1 MLTIVSTA
9 NRGCQPG
16 GDDNSYRPRHNPA
29 VSTLRERIELLAT
42 QAGGQRELSRRS
54 GLDERHVGV
63 ILSRLRKNP
72 RADIER
78 ETLAALAKGGGA
90 SVRWLAEGEGTP
102 DSDDDSRPPAG
113 TDSEVP
119 HMGNALGWP
128 DAEAAVRA
136 KTAFPEEV
144 WEATRKVAPYA
155 IRGIV
160 TESDA
165 LELVSMVA
173 KFRDPARM
181 EKQLAEA
188 YQRQKEVLARVEA
201 RAAQKGKS

>member
-1 MLTIVSTA
+1 MNSLLF
-9 NRGCQPG
+9 G
-16 GDDNSYRPRHNPA
+16 GSVPA
-29 VSTLRERIELLAT
+29 VKTLGERVEWILEHRRTPTGDRWTARGLSDAAGLSPAYVGLLKRGAVKAPRIDGLRAIAEA
-42 QAGGQRELSRRS
+42 AGVSAG
-54 GLDERHVGV
+54 
-63 ILSRLRKNP
+63 
-72 RADIER
+72 
-78 ETLAALAKGGGA
+78 
-90 SVRWLAEGEGTP
+90 WLASGEGTP
-102 DSDDDSRPPAG
+102 DSDDDSRPPAS

>member
-1 MLTIVSTA
+1 MLSPVDLAARLQHILDLRGWSAYQLSSKAGASGSYVA
-9 NRGCQPG
+9 N
-16 GDDNSYRPRHNPA
+16 A
-29 VSTLRERIELLAT
+29 I
-42 QAGGQRELSRRS
+42 SRRS
-54 GLDERHVGV
+54 TRGDPEKLRAIARAAGV
-63 ILSRLRKNP
+63 S
-72 RADIER
+72 E
-78 ETLAALAKGGGA
+78 
-90 SVRWLAEGEGTP
+90 RWLVLGEGTP
-102 DSDDDSRPPAG
+102 ESDDDARPPAS

-201 RAAQKGKS
+201 RAAQKGKP